1 MGAVALGVGLLGVLA
16 AVTPLYLVMLALA
29 SFAKPG
35 PSPRPSRLPRL
46 VVLVPAHNE
55 SEFIG
60 RCVRSL
66 CDQSYPANQ
75 YRVVVIAD
83 NCSDS
88 TASLAV
94 AAGAEVMTRS
104 DLEHRGKGQA
114 LRWAM
119 DRLLAAADAPE
130 AIVVVDADSVA
141 DREMLMQLAA
151 SYATG
156 HESVQ
161 ADDLLRSDTPSLR
174 GELEAIALLLRNQVR
189 FAGRAA
195 LGMPAALC
203 GNGMLFGA
211 AVLRKHPWS
220 AFSGVEDGEY
230 SLTLREAGIATA
242 FAPAAKVYASTTSGG
257 SGAYTQGIRWEGGRF
272 QMMATGIPRLL
283 RAAVRRRDLRLL
295 STVLDVAMLPLSA
308 ALAALTLGVG
318 GAVLLLWL
326 GVIPIW
332 AVVPWLVGLLALP
345 LYVVVALVSAR
356 QPLRSYL
363 ALAAVPYFFLLKL
376 RVYLRLLQGLDSG
389 WVRTQRP
396 AEKAPPTLRTP

>member
-1 MGAVALGVGLLGVLA
+1 LLA

-35 PSPRPSRLPRL
+35 PSARPIRLPDL
-46 VVLVPAHNE
+46 IVLVPAHNE
-55 SEFIG
+55 SEFIA

-66 CDQSYPANQ
+66 CDQSYPPNQ

-83 NCSDS
+83 NCTDS
-88 TASLAV
+88 TASVAV
-94 AAGAEVMTRS
+94 AAGAEVMVRS

-119 DRLLAAADAPE
+119 DKLLGAAE

-141 DREMLMQLAA
+141 DTEMLMQLAA
-151 SYATG
+151 SYAAG

-195 LGMPAALC
+195 LGMPASLC
-203 GNGMLFGA
+203 GNGMLFSA
-211 AVLRKHPWS
+211 AVLRQHPWS

-283 RAAVRRRDLRLL
+283 RAAARRRDLRLL

-308 ALAALTLGVG
+308 ALAALTLGS
-318 GAVLLLWL
+318 GAALLVFWL

-332 AVVPWLVGLLALP
+332 PVVPWLVGLFALP
-345 LYVVVALVSAR
+345 LYVVIALVSAR

-376 RVYLRLLQGLDSG
+376 RVYVRLLQGFDSG

-396 AEKAPPTLRTP
+396 AEKAPPTVRTP

>member
-16 AVTPLYLVMLALA
+16 AVTPLYLVLLALA

-35 PSPRPSRLPRL
+35 PSARPIRLPRL
-46 VVLVPAHNE
+46 IVLVPAHNE
-55 SEFIG
+55 SEFIA

-83 NCSDS
+83 NCTDS

-94 AAGAEVMTRS
+94 AAGAEVMVRS

-119 DRLLAAADAPE
+119 DRLLAATDATE

-141 DREMLMQLAA
+141 DKELLMQLAA
-151 SYATG
+151 SYVAG

-174 GELEAIALLLRNQVR
+174 AELEAIALLLRNQVR

-195 LGMPAALC
+195 LGMPASLC
-203 GNGMLFGA
+203 GNGMLFSA
-211 AVLRKHPWS
+211 AMLRKHPWS

-308 ALAALTLGVG
+308 ALAALTLGA
-318 GAVLLLWL
+318 GAALLLLWL

-345 LYVVVALVSAR
+345 LYVVIALVSAR

-376 RVYLRLLQGLDSG
+376 RVYLRLLQGFEPG

-396 AEKAPPTLRTP
+396 AEKATSTLRTP